1 MLLLQLNLQASSGV
15 SGQITASQDANTAS
29 LSGSVTAA
37 GVSGSITATQANNTS
52 ALAGAEIFSGG
63 ITATQAAN
71 TAYLTG
77 VVVFSG
83 AITALQSANTASVAG
98 SVAGGAVSGAIT
110 ATQDDNTAQ
119 LTGSGG
125 FASYTAEVNLGRKWY
140 VKRRNQLY
148 IFDSAQEADSFIAA
162 DDAAEKAIKEAQKT
176 SKKAKK
182 RARQRVY
189 EVSGVTPEQTISIDW
204 VAHLVSLYGLPFDLP
219 SIVAKQ
225 DYEEFVRVAL
235 LAQQMQDED
244 DIEMLLLA

>member
-29 LSGSVTAA
+29 LSGSVSVV
-37 GVSGSITATQANNTS
+37 VSGTITATQANNTAS
-52 ALAGAEIFSGG
+52 LNGAEIFQGS
-63 ITATQAAN
+63 ITATQASN
-71 TAYLTG
+71 TASLIG
-77 VVVFSG
+77 AQRFSG
-83 AITALQSANTASVAG
+83 SITALQSDNTASLTG
-98 SVAGGAVSGAIT
+98 SVSVPVIGTIT
-110 ATQDDNTAQ
+110 AQQDSNTAQ

-125 FASYTAEVNLGRKWY
+125 SASYTAEVNLGRKWY